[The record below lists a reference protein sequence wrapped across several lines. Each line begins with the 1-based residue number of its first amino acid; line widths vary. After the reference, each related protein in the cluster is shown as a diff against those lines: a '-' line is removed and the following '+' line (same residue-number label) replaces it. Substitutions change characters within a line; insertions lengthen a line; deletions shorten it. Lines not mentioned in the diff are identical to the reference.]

1 MLSCVVYHSKV
12 SVRKRKK
19 KCIPEHRAES
29 LCSEKVTFKDSLK
42 YVNKA

>member
-1 MLSCVVYHSKV
+1 MLSCVVYHSKT
-12 SVRKRKK
+12 SLNKRKK
-19 KCIPEHRAES
+19 KCIPEYRAEF